1 MYRDIVRAYHIA
13 CEYHK
18 SHKDDKVDETIKPR
32 PNDNPNTYNMPQP
45 SRSAN
50 ISNKPPSRKRRSP
63 GRAMTAAEVMTAK
76 GYASL
81 VEYVQAESLAF
92 AQASSL
98 MCDLQRRVVGIARA
112 GLDQARLAADGSDTR
127 LEDQV
132 SQRLKH
138 LARIRVMFEGVRKSR
153 VLINELRFMYKMVSD
168 SKDANEKLAE
178 LNIGDPDQ
186 MLMRKTQLVNLLEE
200 KLEANKEL
208 IVVSKRLRTELNQQL
223 VEVRS
228 EIEFQT
234 EISKKLSES
243 MKDDLESMHESDKP
257 LVQAFKKKADAER
270 LLTEK
275 DIELIKLNGK
285 CTTKKL
291 EIEKLD
297 KDELLLNI
305 EERQA
310 VDMLKTIDKQVRTE
324 LKLFKDSEIE
334 LEILKDQFLHAN
346 DNVKGTK
353 GIVYRQKQKAHAKVT
368 EDKDKLLANRES
380 VSIKL
385 NDIITR
391 LNEIKSNQRQ
401 TKIKLTEMRS
411 ERQQL
416 ELETDNAKNALRQAI
431 ENLNSLE
438 KGQVDS
444 KSSQLEYMEKI
455 KSNNDIKDDLIA
467 EGSRLNKIKLIVEKE
482 IIHAYRENMAICN
495 SIISKHLDL
504 DKEDK
509 RTEIKSLDSLFQKLQ
524 HLAYEE
530 IKNIQKEQKAY
541 YDIYQDSKREII
553 GKEFNGGQYINPS
566 IYFLDPNNVPKDSR
580 SISTLVEMHRYEWPR
595 SDKSVT
601 SDFATLLRKSILAV
615 LANQGFISRE
625 IFVDNGK
632 KIAVILSLRD
642 DSIRYTL
649 ETMKIKRAVDF
660 GMVDILSLEPLDSHN
675 RSLRLSKYLNDPEVW
690 SKAYNTKEE
699 DLEERAEL
707 QTIRDQILSLLAT
720 DCNMKQISDL
730 CGCEWPET
738 EEDNW
743 QSINNH
749 AKVDKSIWRSYHK
762 FLIQLACRLGFIR
775 LNRTRMLQC
784 KDQYEVY
791 YNKQIDKNNLKELDP
806 NVRKAITEGY
816 QNRDT
821 RKLKERMSKCE
832 LNIHK
837 FTVREIQKAFEESH
851 TVIADLVSRQ
861 ESHEMRQLGTL
872 KTIWSELGVNSMQYY
887 LPYKTA
893 QSYMSKKERFKVM
906 SIWKQYGKV
915 SNPDKLPHAELI
927 EEKPKEMNYGEFSEV
942 ERLKA
947 CQFLINKVI
956 NMDMFELILDGLET
970 RQQGVAGQLNKI
982 SPLRFIFGDGSRLFP
997 LHNRG
1002 ELTGEDYA
1010 AVFKTIFKEKK
1021 IFDQLYVE
1029 KDYAESKGRRR
1040 AFAAIKK
1047 ETVKVDSQ
1055 EVDLLDDNAAI
1066 DIIGLLSN
1074 LINVKLHEELDEH
1087 HPINT
1092 INSDDQG
1099 NPIMTLNSEV
1109 NNISDREITIP
1120 PGTNTK
1126 NFPIPIYLPQ
1136 AENEV
1141 KKDRVTKLD
1150 ESELNSAIVES
1161 REKFL
1166 KIESQLLDPI
1176 KRDVKSAEKYTN
1188 HGSVVGHKLGESP
1201 KKLQQRREKE
1211 KRELRERSKLP
1222 KAFMSPLIRSVYCEV
1237 ERDHDWEM
1245 ESLGNDE
1252 GVYGADF
1259 IEQIRTEIKKNLKLS
1274 KRYYSTVDCELA
1286 IMTAINNRQSVA
1298 NVIPSI
1304 FKERSTSDFLDNND
1318 LEIDHPVINALKQ
1331 TFWRNVTKF
1340 QERTIVRYFGEK
1352 VALLLAFNNFFR
1364 DWLVFMSIFGL
1375 IYVGFEMYTRIDDEY
1390 QGGDSTSYQVYQIIS
1405 SIFCVILSYRKTRF
1419 IVNWQR
1425 FERLF
1430 SERNGTTGIE
1440 EAKVVRTQ
1448 FKAPNKRSLATDEV
1462 NEQENKRFMNKIKQ
1476 LVAAFVLLMYC
1487 VATGA
1492 CCYFLLLTKR
1502 RINSLNLFW
1511 DVRFLSGSVSEVI
1524 FDFAEFI
1531 RIKLFDRL
1539 FLNVT
1544 KRMTRWLNFKFV
1556 EDHDFDIC
1564 LRLSLFQFVN
1574 NSMIIWLITYDH
1586 FSSYRQDTGIDS
1598 KGIKTFIV
1606 KSDICFNKDCKE
1618 ELTTYFI
1625 IYTLF
1630 QLLWAV
1636 AFNLAIGTIFT
1647 KVILK
1652 TKLLTRRH
1660 LRDKK
1665 KARAGDQ
1672 DGFMA
1677 IANAFKIGS
1686 DKPKVQQRS
1695 SPSNK
1700 NRTRPK
1706 KQVTERHQ
1714 ELMVSNQAVNACY
1727 TDRLAMYRH
1736 ADKEIEK
1743 QVVLLA
1749 SYDDREDFD
1758 KASLDYLYLVNAFS
1772 YIVMYG
1778 TIFSHCY
1785 FTVWLMMASEYS
1797 VIRKKLLT
1805 TTKRPKPRAVN
1816 TIGMWLAMIKIASR
1830 VSVLTNSMYIAFFV
1844 YSDDNLEIQLL
1855 LLLFL
1860 IVLLSLVDYFSSFT
1874 IKDEQNDTAAIL
1886 SQRSNFIRGL
1896 AENPKFKAVK
1906 AEEARYKANR
1916 KNLIAEAD
1924 DGASKDR
1931 AYEIIKNNDIM
1942 PDTLSSQLL
1951 NIYHPISDYDNNLV
1965 QSPDA
1970 TDRIRKPAPSSYQ
1983 SMPIEK
1989 MSILLIN
1996 EMNQGN
2002 PIEYHYNKLA
2012 EHSFDIIKQKIDIQ
2026 ESVKSDN

>member
-1 MYRDIVRAYHIA
+1 MGNV
-13 CEYHK
+13 
-18 SHKDDKVDETIKPR
+18 
-32 PNDNPNTYNMPQP
+32 
-45 SRSAN
+45 
-50 ISNKPPSRKRRSP
+50 
-63 GRAMTAAEVMTAK
+63 
-76 GYASL
+76 SL
-81 VEYVQAESLAF
+81 AEYVEAESLAF

-98 MCDLQRRVVGIARA
+98 MCDLQRRVVDIARA
-112 GLDQARLAADGSDTR
+112 GLDQARLAVDGSGTR
-127 LEDQV
+127 LENQG

-153 VLINELRFMYKMVSD
+153 VLINELRFIYKVVSY
-168 SKDANEKLAE
+168 SYDANEKLAE
-178 LNIGDPDQ
+178 LNIGDPEQ
-186 MLMRKTQLVNLLEE
+186 MLMRKTQLVNLLKE
-200 KLEANKEL
+200 KLEANEEL
-208 IVVSKRLRTELNQQL
+208 IDVSVTLRTELNQQL
-223 VEVRS
+223 AEVRS

-234 EISKKLSES
+234 EKGKNLRES
-243 MKDDLESMHESDKP
+243 MKDDLKSIHESDKP
-257 LVQAFKKKADAER
+257 LVQALMKKVDAKR

-275 DIELIKLNGK
+275 DVELTKFNGK

-291 EIEKLD
+291 QIEKLD
-297 KDELLLNI
+297 KDERLLNI
-305 EERQA
+305 EECQV

-324 LKLFKDSEIE
+324 LRLFKDSEID

-353 GIVYRQKQKAHAKVT
+353 GFVYTQKQKAHAKVT

-401 TKIKLTEMRS
+401 IKIKLTEMRS

-416 ELETDNAKNALRQAI
+416 ELETENAKNALRQAI
-431 ENLNSLE
+431 ENLNSLQ
-438 KGQVDS
+438 KDQVDS
-444 KSSQLEYMEKI
+444 KSGQLKNMEKI

-482 IIHAYRENMAICN
+482 IIHADREKMSICN

-509 RTEIKSLDSLFQKLQ
+509 RTEIKNLDSLFQELQ
-524 HLAYEE
+524 HKAYEAINK
-530 IKNIQKEQKAY
+530 IKDEQKEKKNTN
-541 YDIYQDSKREII
+541 YDIYQDSKREIK

-566 IYFLDPNNVPKDSR
+566 IYFSDPNNVPKDSR
-580 SISTLVEMHRYEWPR
+580 SISALVEMHRYEWPR

-642 DSIRYTL
+642 ESIRYTL

-675 RSLRLSKYLNDPEVW
+675 RPLRLSKYLDDPEVW

-707 QTIRDQILSLLAT
+707 QAIRDQILSLLAT
-720 DCNMKQISDL
+720 DCNMKQICDL

-791 YNKQIDKNNLKELDP
+791 YNKQMNDKNNLKEVGP
-806 NVRKAITEGY
+806 NVRRSIKEGY

-821 RKLKERMSKCE
+821 RKRKERMSKCE

-872 KTIWSELGVNSMQYY
+872 KTIWSELGVNSKQYY
-887 LPYKTA
+887 FPYKTA
-893 QSYMSKKERFKVM
+893 QSYMSKKESFKVM

-1055 EVDLLDDNAAI
+1055 EVDLLDDNAGI

-1074 LINVKLHEELDEH
+1074 VINVKLQDELDEH
-1087 HPINT
+1087 RPVNT

-1109 NNISDREITIP
+1109 NNISNREITTP

-1126 NFPIPIYLPQ
+1126 NSPIPIYIPQ

-1150 ESELNSAIVES
+1150 ESELNLAIKDS

-1166 KIESQLLDPI
+1166 EIERQLLVPI
-1176 KRDVKSAEKYTN
+1176 KRDVKSARKYTN
-1188 HGSVVGHKLGESP
+1188 HASVVDHKLGESP
-1201 KKLQQRREKE
+1201 KELQKRREKE
-1211 KRELRERSKLP
+1211 KRELIERPKLP
-1222 KAFMSPLIRSVYCEV
+1222 KAFMSPLIRSVYIEV
-1237 ERDHDWEM
+1237 ETDHDWEM

-1274 KRYYSTVDCELA
+1274 KKYYSTVDCELA

-1375 IYVGFEMYTRIDDEY
+1375 IYVGFEMYTRINDEY

-1448 FKAPNKRSLATDEV
+1448 FKAPNKRSIATDEV
-1462 NEQENKRFMNKIKQ
+1462 NVQENKRFMTKIKQ

-1630 QLLWAV
+1630 QLVWAV

-1686 DKPKVQQRS
+1686 DKPKIQQRS

-1743 QVVLLA
+1743 QIVLLA
-1749 SYDDREDFD
+1749 SHDDREDFD

-1778 TIFSHCY
+1778 SIFSHCY

-1896 AENPKFKAVK
+1896 AENPKFKAEK
-1906 AEEARYKANR
+1906 AEKARNKANI

-1931 AYEIIKNNDIM
+1931 AYEIIKNNYIM
-1942 PDTLSSQLL
+1942 PDKLSSQLL
-1951 NIYHPISDYDNNLV
+1951 NIYHPLSDYDSNLV

-1989 MSILLIN
+1989 MSILLMN
-1996 EMNQGN
+1996 QMNQGN

-2012 EHSFDIIKQKIDIQ
+2012 EHSVDIIKQKIDIQ
-2026 ESVKSDN
+2026 ESVKSEN